1 MEQAIQRIKKHTP
14 GFRII
19 GLKAAEARKEIMRT
33 YIELRTEI
41 IAKLVGAKP
50 LEDLRTFIMRTRT
63 HYCCLIFKATIN
75 SFVIGTAV
83 INTHTLPIE

>member
-50 LEDLRTFIMRTRT
+50 LEDRIAIAAYIIVAWYSKQR
-63 HYCCLIFKATIN
+63 
-75 SFVIGTAV
+75 
-83 INTHTLPIE
+83 